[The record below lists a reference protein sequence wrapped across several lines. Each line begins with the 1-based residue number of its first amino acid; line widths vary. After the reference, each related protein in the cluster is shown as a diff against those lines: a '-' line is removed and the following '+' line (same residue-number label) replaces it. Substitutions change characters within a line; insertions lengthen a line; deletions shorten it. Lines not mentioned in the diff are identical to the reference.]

1 MYWLLDSDE
10 KLRLRNLMGT
20 LVQHISVIQGTVQDD
35 QLFPFVGR
43 KDLRKAT
50 AVIQT
55 LSNPDDLVVDPFSG
69 SGIFTYA
76 VSQLDRRAVASEW
89 EPYTWRMSTAPWRLP
104 DEDELDLALKV
115 LHSAVDSDLNELYSI
130 TCDCGHPHVLDS
142 QFFDREPLEYVNVTP
157 HERLGKDG
165 RTITYRGKH
174 RCPQC
179 GATEKYCSEKDL
191 RHLEDIQHR
200 ILPEWASDLFQY
212 PLIENSRIN
221 ISRSFTTYGA
231 LFPKRSQLALAIL
244 WEGIRQ
250 LCCSRFTQEFLMD
263 ALLSILPQAKY
274 KDYRSKSQDLH
285 VPERQLR
292 EVNLLFRFN
301 EQVKK
306 RWNGISRYS
315 FASSTGSSPIACTDF
330 RKLLEGLDSESVQLL
345 FTDPPWTDGNAYFEK
360 AQLYHPWLE
369 YNLADDAERLENEVV
384 VTDAP
389 SRQMVHGVDRWWSDL
404 RYFLQ
409 ESSRVLAPGA
419 FLAIYFRPIPA
430 SQWLPNVNRIKLYA
444 RAAGFEPL
452 LTVDAA
458 SKDPSMRIQQSAS
471 FVFSSDL
478 IFVFY
483 RLPAALRRLFVNDYD
498 IDYLVFRSASDLQQ
512 EIGPFTYEEWQ
523 DAFRRKA
530 IAEGIPDVLT
540 PKFDDEVV
548 ALFARY
554 TRQVDGGRYLT
565 LQNTPFSGQLFD
577 VPIEERLFAFVPSI
591 VDELCAESSTFSYD
605 EFLLKLAAFVENGTR
620 MLIQKIQRVD
630 VVRLLQPYA
639 EPLPEGKLF
648 RKRSLPKL
656 PNGIRRLMDLDPA
669 AFETFVGQLFEAQ
682 GYSNVAVMGGAGDR
696 GVDVVALDPDGC
708 SVVIQC
714 KRYLNNVSAE
724 PIQRLHSFS
733 VTRGAKRRIVV
744 TTAGFTRQAE
754 EEAEKTQTE
763 LIDGDSLELLVQQYL
778 PTFLEQ

>member
-10 KLRLRNLMGT
+10 KLRLRNLMET
-20 LVQHISVIQGTVQDD
+20 LVQDISVIQGTVQDD

-43 KDLRKAT
+43 KDLRKAA
-50 AVIQT
+50 AVVRT

-76 VSQLDRRAVASEW
+76 VSQLHRRAASSEW
-89 EPYTWRMSTAPWRLP
+89 EPYTWRMSSAPWRLP
-104 DEDELDLALKV
+104 DQNELDEALKA

-130 TCDCGHPHVLDS
+130 VCDCGHSHILDS
-142 QFFDREPLEYVNVTP
+142 QFFDRVPLEYVYVTP

-165 RTITYRGKH
+165 RTITYRGRHK
-174 RCPQC
+174 CPRC
-179 GATEKYCSEKDL
+179 GATEKYCTDADL
-191 RHLEDIQHR
+191 QHLDEIESR
-200 ILPEWASDLFQY
+200 ILPAWARELFQHR
-212 PLIENSRIN
+212 LIENSRIN
-221 ISRSFTTYGA
+221 LSRSFTTYGS

-244 WEGIRQ
+244 WEGIQQ
-250 LCCSRFTQEFLMD
+250 LHCSTFTRDFIVD
-263 ALLSILPQAKY
+263 AFLSILPQAKY

-292 EVNLLFRFN
+292 EVNILFRFD
-301 EQVKK
+301 EQVKR
-306 RWNGISRYS
+306 RWNGLSRYS
-315 FASSTGSSPIACTDF
+315 FASNTGSSPIACSDF
-330 RKLLEGLDSESVQLL
+330 RELLKGLSSESVQLL

-360 AQLYHPWLE
+360 AQLYHPWLD
-369 YNLADDAERLENEVV
+369 YNLADDTARLENEVV

-404 RYFLQ
+404 RYFFQ

-430 SQWLPNVNRIKLYA
+430 SQWLENLNRIKLFA

-478 IFVFY
+478 VFVFY
-483 RLPAALRRLFVNDYD
+483 RLPAALRRLFVGDHD

-512 EIGPFTYEEWQ
+512 EIGPFTHEEWQ
-523 DAFRRKA
+523 AAFRRNA
-530 IAEGIPDVLT
+530 MAEGVPRVLT
-540 PKFDDEVV
+540 PQFDDDV
-548 ALFARY
+548 ATLFARY

-565 LQNTPFSGQLFD
+565 LQDTPFSGQLFD
-577 VPIEERLFAFVPSI
+577 VPIEERLFAVVPTI
-591 VDELCAESSTFSYD
+591 VNELCAESPTFSYD

-620 MLIQKIQRVD
+620 MLIQEIQRVD

-648 RKRSLPKL
+648 QKRSLPKL
-656 PNGIRRLMDLDPA
+656 PNGIRRLMDLDPT
-669 AFETFVGQLFEAQ
+669 AFEAFVGQLFEAQ
-682 GYSNVAVMGGAGDR
+682 CYTNVAVMGGAGDR
-696 GVDVVALDPDGC
+696 GVDVAALDPDGR

-744 TTAGFTRQAE
+744 TTAGFTRQAV

-763 LIDGDSLELLVQQYL
+763 LIDGDALELLVQQYL
-778 PTFLEQ
+778 PTFLKE